1 MSSLAFHLCAVA
13 RCGEHF
19 ERAAAIGLAGSAR
32 PHDHMCKIISTIQV
46 TMSAIISREKSCG
59 SRLRGV
65 KRAHRAN
72 ERVLRYL
79 IPSCLMSFKSTR
91 RHPGE
96 KIPKSKEILVSR
108 TPEKITPVMIK
119 FVRTRRTRLS

>member
-46 TMSAIISREKSCG
+46 TMSAIHQPRDELREQVAGRETGASCQRT
-59 SRLRGV
+59 SSALFDPELF
-65 KRAHRAN
+65 N
-72 ERVLRYL
+72 VLQ
-79 IPSCLMSFKSTR
+79 IDASAS
-91 RHPGE
+91 G
-96 KIPKSKEILVSR
+96 
-108 TPEKITPVMIK
+108 
-119 FVRTRRTRLS
+119 